1 MRDIQAYRVAW
12 TEVTRYIRAEIGGSR
27 RLANAKH
34 EIEDAARK
42 AFDHM
47 ADNNQPM
54 ENAKAAGMNAAWFCC
69 IVRTMR
75 DGKARAEDNSRG

>member
-1 MRDIQAYRVAW
+1 MADIQAYRVAW
-12 TEVTRYIRAEIGGSR
+12 SEVTRYIRAEIGGSR

-47 ADNNQPM
+47 IDNDQPM
-54 ENAKAAGMNAAWFCC
+54 ENAKAAGMNAAWR
-69 IVRTMR
+69 IIRTMR